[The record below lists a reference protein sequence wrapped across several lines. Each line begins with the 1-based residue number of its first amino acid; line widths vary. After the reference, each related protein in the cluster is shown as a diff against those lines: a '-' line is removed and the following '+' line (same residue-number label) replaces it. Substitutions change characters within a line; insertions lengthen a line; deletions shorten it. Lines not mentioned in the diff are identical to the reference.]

1 MARLLMVAY
10 RPHPHQ
16 RDSVLKLLYQQYLL
30 VSELGLISKR
40 QPWVMESANGE
51 LVYVA
56 AFDDAGQVDRCWEN
70 ETFQDIDS
78 QLLQLADMVPVH
90 SLQEASGP
98 FLDMEELELSMI
110 AAMVE
115 RGPPAS
121 G

>member
-16 RDSVLKLLYQQYLL
+16 RHTVLRLLYQQYML
-30 VSELGLISKR
+30 VRSLGFIAKR

-70 ETFQDIDS
+70 EVFQDIDG
-78 QLLQLADMVPVH
+78 QLLLIADMVPVH

-98 FLDMEELELSMI
+98 FLDMEELDFDMI
-110 AAMVE
+110 AALAE
-115 RGPPAS
+115 ASPRGT
-121 G
+121 